1 MYFRIHSPLLL
12 FQYRPLAGKHQDKG
26 LQTNRDMKP
35 PLPVQVLGAI
45 TNIVL
50 DPLLIFG
57 LLGLPKNRNNRGSD
71 CKRHRVNGR
80 RCCSSKTRF
89 PPSSRKKFKAGHIA
103 KIYQPGVPNIIMQS
117 AYTFCIFG
125 LTMILTGFSDRAVTV
140 LGLL

>member
-1 MYFRIHSPLLL
+1 
-12 FQYRPLAGKHQDKG
+12 
-26 LQTNRDMKP
+26 MKP
-35 PLPVQVLGAI
+35 LLPVQVLGAI

-57 LLGLPKNRNNRGSD
+57 LLGLPKMGISGAAIATVAGQMVAAAVAA
-71 CKRHRVNGR
+71 KPGFRH
-80 RCCSSKTRF
+80 
-89 PPSSRKKFKAGHIA
+89 PPEKKFKAGHIA